1 VFFINCPLG
10 VAVMAAIYFIKMP
23 EREDKHNI
31 KHSLKSFLGALDL
44 PGFSIFCPSIVM
56 MLLALEW
63 GGVTFAWNS
72 AIIIGLFCGSGVI
85 FLMFIAWE
93 YRVGDK
99 AMIPL
104 KLLRNRVVSL
114 GFFLQILQYGCL
126 FLISYYLPIWFQAS
140 KQASP
145 INSGLMTLPSL
156 ISQIAVGLAV
166 GWLVQRLGHITPFA
180 VLACVATAVGSGLMT
195 TFQPWT
201 GPNLW
206 IGYQILTGSGRGLA
220 SQMSLLAVQYNV
232 PKDQVSI
239 GTSLLTFAG
248 TFGATMFIAIGQ
260 TAFANLLIPAIA
272 QFAPGVDP
280 QRVIDAGATNL
291 RSVAL
296 GLDPYK
302 IVLAYNQAL
311 TRMFFLGAGASA
323 ASLFF
328 CVGWGDINIKKKKQ
342 ETAAEKAKEKGEQ
355 NV

>member
-1 VFFINCPLG
+1 
-10 VAVMAAIYFIKMP
+10 
-23 EREDKHNI
+23 
-31 KHSLKSFLGALDL
+31 
-44 PGFSIFCPSIVM
+44 
-56 MLLALEW
+56 
-63 GGVTFAWNS
+63 
-72 AIIIGLFCGSGVI
+72 
-85 FLMFIAWE
+85 
-93 YRVGDK
+93 
-99 AMIPL
+99 
-104 KLLRNRVVSL
+104 
-114 GFFLQILQYGCL
+114 
-126 FLISYYLPIWFQAS
+126 
-140 KQASP
+140 
-145 INSGLMTLPSL
+145 
-156 ISQIAVGLAV
+156 
-166 GWLVQRLGHITPFA
+166 
-180 VLACVATAVGSGLMT
+180 MT

-291 RSVAL
+291 RNVAP

-328 CVGWGDINIKKKKQ
+328 CLGWGDINIKKKKQ
-342 ETAAEKAKEKGEQ
+342 EAAAKSKEKGEQ